1 MAVLHEE
8 PIDAPAR
15 FLRVARSH
23 PDRLAVHGSDA
34 TLTFA
39 ALEERTR
46 LLAGELIARGVAP
59 GDRVGIHLRRG
70 AGLVVAL
77 LATWRA
83 GAAYVPLDQAYPH
96 DRLTYMAE
104 ESGIRVLVADTGA
117 DTGFAPAGVE
127 LVDPAALPERSPA
140 PVPFDDLPA
149 ADAPAYVIFTS
160 GSTGRPK
167 GVEATRAGVASLVA
181 ALEEFGAYG
190 PEPRTVAWN
199 AGVSFDASVQQWVR
213 VCRGDSV
220 VVLDDEVRKDPE
232 RLEELFD
239 RLAVTDLDLT
249 PSHWEMLRATLLRPR
264 ADGRVPRL
272 FMGGEPVP
280 ERTWRELSEATANG
294 VLDALNLYGPTEC
307 TVDATAAWIT
317 GEGPHI
323 GDALP
328 GNRLHVL
335 DASGR
340 QVPDG
345 EPGELCIAGPRLALG
360 YVNQPE
366 LTAERFPAD
375 PFGTPGSR
383 MYRTGDVVRRTPHG
397 LEFVGRADRQVK
409 FRGYRMELGEIE
421 HVLASH
427 PDVATAV
434 VQIRPAADTTDAS
447 GDRLVAYL
455 VPAAG
460 DAGPETGTEPG
471 AALLRKHAAQ
481 ALPEFMLPSD
491 YVFLDALP
499 LTPNGKLDTAAL
511 PAPEAAGGPAEA
523 AGGAPATETER
534 LIAGVWSE
542 VLGRA
547 SIGVDDDFFAL
558 GGHSLMALRVVGRLK
573 KSLGRPVPVK
583 DVYKHPRLRDL
594 ADHVDALR
602 ATNAA

>member
-1 MAVLHEE
+1 MTVLAEQ
-8 PIDAPAR
+8 PLDALAR
-15 FLRVARSH
+15 FLRAARSH
-23 PDRLAVHGSDA
+23 PDRPAVHGTDGS
-34 TLTFA
+34 LTFA

-46 LLAGELIARGVAP
+46 LLAGALIARGVTP
-59 GDRVGIHLRRG
+59 GDRVGIHLERG
-70 AGLVVAL
+70 AQLVVAL

-83 GAAYVPLDQAYPH
+83 GAAYVPLDRAYPH
-96 DRLTYMAE
+96 ERLAFMAE
-104 ESGIRVLVADTGA
+104 EAGIQVLVAGEGA
-117 DTGFAPAGVE
+117 DTRFAPAGVE
-127 LVDPAALPERSPA
+127 VVDPAAPGPSA
-140 PVPFDDLPA
+140 AVPVDDLPA
-149 ADAPAYVIFTS
+149 ADAAAYVIFTS

-167 GVEATRAGVASLVA
+167 GVAATRAGVASLIS
-181 ALEEFGAYG
+181 ALEEFGAYA

-199 AGVSFDASVQQWVR
+199 ASVSFDASVQQWAR

-220 VVLDDEVRKDPE
+220 VVLDEEVRKDPE
-232 RLEELFD
+232 RLTELLD
-239 RLAVTDLDLT
+239 EHGVTDLDLT
-249 PSHWEMLRATLLRPR
+249 PSHWEMLRTALLRPR

-280 ERTWRELSEATANG
+280 ERTWRELSDAAARG

-307 TVDATAAWIT
+307 TVDATAAWII

-335 DASGR
+335 DGEGR

-345 EPGELCIAGPRLALG
+345 EAGELYIAGPRLALG

-366 LTAERFPAD
+366 LTAERFPTD
-375 PFGTPGSR
+375 PFGAPGER
-383 MYRTGDVVRRTPHG
+383 MYRTGDLVRRTPHG
-397 LEFVGRADRQVK
+397 LEFLGRADRQVK

-421 HVLASH
+421 HALAAH

-434 VQIRPAADTTDAS
+434 VVVRPADAADA

-460 DAGPETGTEPG
+460 APTAP
-471 AALLRKHAAQ
+471 ALLRKHAAQ
-481 ALPEFMLPSD
+481 SLPEFMLPSD
-491 YVFLDALP
+491 YVFLGTLP
-499 LTPNGKLDTAAL
+499 LTPNGKIDTAAL
-511 PAPEAAGGPAEA
+511 PAPEAAPVAA
-523 AGGAPATETER
+523 AGEGRAVHTETER

-542 VLGRA
+542 VLGRPE
-547 SIGVDDDFFAL
+547 IGAEDDFFAL

-573 KSLGRPVPVK
+573 KDLGRPVPVK

-594 ADHVDALR
+594 AAYVDGLR
-602 ATNAA
+602 DPSDA